1 MLTHLDRRVPALVV
15 IACVA
20 ATVAGL
26 RAQTPQWRAV
36 GSPIAAPG
44 PGAMAYDDLRDR
56 TVFFGGGSGYSP
68 FSFLFELDGD
78 AWTAVMPRAP
88 WPTPRFWPAAVY
100 DSRRG
105 EVVMYG
111 GADLGPTYF
120 TDTWR
125 WNGTTWTQ
133 AFPAQSPPAMVG
145 HAMSYDEGR
154 DRIVLFGTSTWEWDG
169 TNWLPRHSSASPS
182 PRTSPAMTYDAR
194 RARTV
199 LFGGYQSTTSYF
211 DTWEWD
217 GTDWTL
223 VATTG
228 VQPTV
233 FTPNLAFDRERDRS
247 LLIGQQTGGTWGA
260 FEFDGSSWSV
270 AATPPGVAAGG
281 SLVYDRQRGRLV
293 YLATD
298 RPVPNTGVTWVY
310 DTPGLAVAQP
320 YGVACGAPALR
331 ARTDP
336 TARPVLG
343 GTLGV
348 DILDVPA
355 GAAFL
360 CFGWSNRQVL
370 NLQLPAS
377 MEGFGLPGCWILQS
391 DDAITLPCVPTG
403 PTTARFSMAIPAQAS
418 FTGLRFFLQPW
429 APAPGAFPPVDAVVG
444 NGVAVTIGA
453 F

>member
-1 MLTHLDRRVPALVV
+1 MLAPLDRRVPLLVV

-20 ATVAGL
+20 ASAASL

-36 GSPIAAPG
+36 GSAIAAPG

-56 TVFFGGGSGYSP
+56 TVFFGGGDGYIA
-68 FSFLFELDGD
+68 FSYLLELDGD
-78 AWTAVMPRAP
+78 TWTPVAPQAP
-88 WPTPRFWPAAVY
+88 WPTPRFWPSVAY

-111 GADLGPTYF
+111 GADVGPLF

-125 WNGTTWTQ
+125 WNGTAWTQ
-133 AFPAQSPPAMVG
+133 AFPAQSPPPMFG

-154 DRIVLFGTSTWEWDG
+154 DRMVLFGASTWEWDG
-169 TNWLPRHSSASPS
+169 TNWLQRHPSASPS
-182 PRTSPAMTYDAR
+182 PRAFPAMTYDAR

-199 LFGGYQSTTSYF
+199 LFGGYQSTNRYF

-217 GTDWTL
+217 GTNWTM

-228 VQPTV
+228 LQPAV
-233 FTPNLAFDRERDRS
+233 LTPNLAFDRERDRTF
-247 LLIGQQTGGTWGA
+247 LIGQQPGGAMGA
-260 FEFDGSSWSV
+260 FEFDGSSWSA
-270 AATPPGVAAGG
+270 AATPPGAPIGG
-281 SLVYDRQRGRLV
+281 SVAYDRQRGRLV
-293 YLATD
+293 YLATE
-298 RPVPNTGVTWVY
+298 RAAANTGATWVY

-370 NLQLPAS
+370 NLQLPAA
-377 MEGFGLPGCWILQS
+377 MAGLGMPGCWILQS

-403 PTTARFSMAIPAQAS
+403 PATARFSMAIPAHAS

-429 APAPGAFPPVDAVVG
+429 APAPGAFPTVDAVVG